1 MNFVKGEIVETFH
14 NFSWK
19 MATISKVLGGNNFL
33 VRLLGSMKEIKVEK
47 FNLRVRRSWQNDESI
62 LIGMDSQNFGKQ
74 NECSSLMYNK
84 KSRFRVQERFTS
96 TKQCRENDY
105 CADEDGIKFK
115 GSHIISSNTLKRGSP
130 YYNTQSEAYEG
141 APNKFRAFE
150 KGGRVVALS
159 SFPVADKVDAVNF
172 QKAMQAE
179 EYKSSTRHRFIK
191 TSELDMMREQEY
203 FDSDFIPEISLEHN
217 GSDRVV
223 SSVGS
228 CSIDTIATFDDI
240 EGSIN
245 EAESFIGSSKGD
257 RNCILPTKEEL
268 DKKIHKLEL
277 HAYHCTM
284 QALYASGPLSWE
296 KETLVTNLRLLL
308 HISNDEHIMEIR
320 NFISHIR

>member
-1 MNFVKGEIVETFH
+1 MHLKLNVYEFIVTVSFRIDH
-14 NFSWK
+14 YLFYLCK
-19 MATISKVLGGNNFL
+19 
-33 VRLLGSMKEIKVEK
+33 
-47 FNLRVRRSWQNDESI
+47 Q
-62 LIGMDSQNFGKQ
+62 DSQNFGKQ

-203 FDSDFIPEISLEHN
+203 FDSDFIPEIRLEHN